1 MALIPTWYSAS
12 TKQIAEKALQ
22 RGVLKYPGLCYIQ
35 DSKSIAWVTID
46 NTLEYVKG
54 DKQITDVKCIGSNLM
69 FFSGDKLLFSYDI
82 SMTDEDKDHIIEEV
96 KKTIGLDNYVKSSE
110 LSTLLDNIIGNLE
123 DKSTV
128 VDYINSLSYN
138 KLFDV
143 PIVNLIGTLTVPVK
157 ISSLDDGIYKVKGQ
171 CIIGGNNTTVQS
183 SADDVLYLVS
193 HDADTSSTTITKMQG
208 KSITLYFIQQDGEYT
223 TDRYI
228 TESWINEQNFASA
241 DSVKEYVSNII
252 EETVLDVLDEHIDAA
267 LDRKLGGIDNKYI
280 SRRKLI
286 MAKLQFATLSNLQEF
301 LNLHN
306 VQIDSKISE
315 AVKNSIKTVSQSE
328 DGYTLY
334 FYTKT
339 APVTIDEAAFT
350 ITIPQP
356 TGKADKVKGAI
367 SGHLAGLDANGNLV
381 DSGKAA
387 TDFDAAGAA
396 NTAKTEVMSYVGTIP
411 ADAKAKDV
419 VSYIKEAVKTGT
431 YDDSALKASVAANT
445 AAIGTLNGTG
455 DGSVKKAVAD
465 AVAKIVADAPE
476 AYDTLKEIS
485 DWISTHTSD
494 AATMNSQIKTN
505 KEDITKLKT
514 LIGTLPE
521 SATSKDIVSYIAEY
535 VSKALAD
542 SDLSQYAKAA
552 DLEAAVGRI
561 DTIEK
566 KLPTLEAADKKN
578 AEDITA
584 VKGRMDTAEGKITA
598 VEKDLATEKPKIAK
612 NTSDI
617 TALKGLVGDGYEAI
631 PSASIKGLFTA

>member
-1 MALIPTWYSAS
+1 
-12 TKQIAEKALQ
+12 
-22 RGVLKYPGLCYIQ
+22 
-35 DSKSIAWVTID
+35 
-46 NTLEYVKG
+46 
-54 DKQITDVKCIGSNLM
+54 
-69 FFSGDKLLFSYDI
+69 
-82 SMTDEDKDHIIEEV
+82 
-96 KKTIGLDNYVKSSE
+96 
-110 LSTLLDNIIGNLE
+110 
-123 DKSTV
+123 
-128 VDYINSLSYN
+128 
-138 KLFDV
+138 
-143 PIVNLIGTLTVPVK
+143 
-157 ISSLDDGIYKVKGQ
+157 
-171 CIIGGNNTTVQS
+171 
-183 SADDVLYLVS
+183 
-193 HDADTSSTTITKMQG
+193 
-208 KSITLYFIQQDGEYT
+208 
-223 TDRYI
+223 
-228 TESWINEQNFASA
+228 
-241 DSVKEYVSNII
+241 
-252 EETVLDVLDEHIDAA
+252 
-267 LDRKLGGIDNKYI
+267 
-280 SRRKLI
+280 

-367 SGHLAGLDANGNLV
+367 SGHLAGLDANGNLI

-431 YDDSALKASVAANT
+431 YDDSALKSSVAANT
-445 AAIGTLNGTG
+445 AAISTLNGTG

-514 LIGTLPE
+514 LIG
-521 SATSKDIVSYIAEY
+521 TSKDIVSYIAEY